1 MGLNVLHINSHT
13 TWRGGEQQVDSIF
26 NGFYNNIQTFLFCPE
41 NSVLAK
47 RNEQFKERVFTYKKR
62 FGLDIPAAFRLKKIS
77 KEKSIGLIHL
87 HDSHAI
93 NTYLTAVF
101 LGLKTPCIVHRRV
114 SFPVTSVWKYNHKN
128 ILKIICISRE
138 VKNTMLKVVPEN
150 KLTVIYSGIDLKKY
164 RKIKS
169 DDSNGTNVL
178 RKELAVSPEKKIVGI
193 VTSIEREKN
202 VEEFAA
208 IGRQLAQHRKEVE
221 WVVIGGGSQLK
232 AISQQYPF
240 IHFTGFKNTVPELL
254 QDMDVFLFTSQS
266 EGLGT
271 AVLEAMA
278 AEVPVVCRNFPVA
291 SEIIQNN
298 TSGFIYSTIEDAV
311 EKVNILL
318 DHPEKRL
325 EFSATALQLVQQFD
339 VTLMNQQIENLYSSF
354 HLKQ

>member
-26 NGFYNNIQTFLFCPE
+26 NGFYKNIQTFLFCPE
-41 NSVLAK
+41 NSVLAE
-47 RNEQFKERVFTYKKR
+47 RNEQFKERVFTYKKH
-62 FGLDIPAAFRLKKIS
+62 FGLDVPAAFRLKKIS
-77 KEKSIGLIHL
+77 KEKSIDLIHL

-93 NTYLTAVF
+93 NTYLAAVF
-101 LGLKTPCIVHRRV
+101 FGLKTPCVIHRRV
-114 SFPVTSVWKYNHKN
+114 SYPVTSVWKYNHKN
-128 ILKIICISRE
+128 ILKIICISQE
-138 VKNTMLKVVPEN
+138 VKKKMLKVVPEN

-169 DDSNGTNVL
+169 DDSNSTNGL
-178 RKELAVSPEKKIVGI
+178 RKELAITPEKKVVGI
-193 VTSIEREKN
+193 VTSIEQEKN
-202 VEEFAA
+202 VEEFAE

-221 WVVIGGGSQLK
+221 CVVIGGGSQLK
-232 AISQQYPF
+232 TISQQYPF

-254 QDMDVFLFTSQS
+254 QDMDIFLFTSHS

-278 AEVPVVCRNFPVA
+278 AEVTVVCRNFPVA
-291 SEIIQNN
+291 LEIIQDNN
-298 TSGFIYSTIEDAV
+298 SGYIYSTVEDAV
-311 EKVNILL
+311 QKVNILL
-318 DHPEKRL
+318 DDSEKRL
-325 EFSATALQLVQQFD
+325 EFSAAALQMVQQFD